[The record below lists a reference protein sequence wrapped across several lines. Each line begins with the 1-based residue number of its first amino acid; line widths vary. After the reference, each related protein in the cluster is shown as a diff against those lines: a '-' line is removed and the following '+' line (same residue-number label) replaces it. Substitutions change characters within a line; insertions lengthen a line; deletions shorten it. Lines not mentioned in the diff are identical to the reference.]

1 MAADV
6 VHGLPFYFLV
16 RPDPIPNR
24 EQSGSF
30 VAGWL
35 LNDPHWRLPGWQHNN
50 RENGIGPWSVIVA
63 AYQCCGWLI
72 SVGSRDRDISWE
84 DGRMMSP
91 SDYESLSRE
100 ERIRRIGAILGK
112 AVTLRLERERA
123 AREGG
128 GEVPP
133 APDEARPSG
142 HELSI
147 PDVPDEPLASD
158 ELTLMRK
165 VAMLGHL
172 HPRDA
177 SAFFGSSRTTAYRR
191 LQRLERGGWLV
202 RHGQG
207 KASRYHLTDKAH
219 SALKRMKRIVR
230 DEGAGDSGQ

>member
-1 MAADV
+1 
-6 VHGLPFYFLV
+6 
-16 RPDPIPNR
+16 
-24 EQSGSF
+24 
-30 VAGWL
+30 
-35 LNDPHWRLPGWQHNN
+35 
-50 RENGIGPWSVIVA
+50 
-63 AYQCCGWLI
+63 
-72 SVGSRDRDISWE
+72 
-84 DGRMMSP
+84 MMTP

-133 APDEARPSG
+133 APGEARPSG
-142 HELSI
+142 HELSA

-165 VAMLGHL
+165 VAALGHL

-177 SAFFGSSRTTAYRR
+177 AAFFGSSRTTAYRR
-191 LQRLERGGWLV
+191 LQHLERGGWLV

-207 KASRYHLTDKAH
+207 KASRYHLTGKAH
-219 SALKRMKRIVR
+219 SALKRMKRSMQGGKV
-230 DEGAGDSGQ
+230 GKSGR

>member
-1 MAADV
+1 
-6 VHGLPFYFLV
+6 
-16 RPDPIPNR
+16 
-24 EQSGSF
+24 
-30 VAGWL
+30 
-35 LNDPHWRLPGWQHNN
+35 
-50 RENGIGPWSVIVA
+50 
-63 AYQCCGWLI
+63 
-72 SVGSRDRDISWE
+72 
-84 DGRMMSP
+84 MMTL

-133 APDEARPSG
+133 APGGARPSG
-142 HELSI
+142 HELPA

-165 VAMLGHL
+165 VAALGHL

-177 SAFFGSSRTTAYRR
+177 AAFFGSSRTTAYRR
-191 LQRLERGGWLV
+191 LQHLERGGWLV

-230 DEGAGDSGQ
+230 DGEAGDSGQ